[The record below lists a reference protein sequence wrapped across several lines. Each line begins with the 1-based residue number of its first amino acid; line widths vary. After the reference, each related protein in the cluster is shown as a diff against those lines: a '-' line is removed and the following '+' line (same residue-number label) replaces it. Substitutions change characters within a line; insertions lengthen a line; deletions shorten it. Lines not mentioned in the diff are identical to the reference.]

1 MRPDLKDR
9 IAAAVDCL
17 PDQLDGVE
25 IVTMV
30 VAMAAAFA
38 DTKEEVVQ
46 FTEAAH
52 LMARG
57 FAEID
62 NETWH

>member
-1 MRPDLKDR
+1 MRPELKGW
-9 IAAAVDCL
+9 IEAAVDCL
-17 PDQLDGVE
+17 PDQLDEVE
-25 IVTMV
+25 IVAVM

-57 FAEID
+57 YAEAD
-62 NETWH
+62 DETWH